1 MVTVIPWWGWLIL
14 ISLFIAAWVADRFF
28 EKSMPTESE
37 HRLTWWQDR
46 NRSKQQ
52 KHEQKRLERKQ
63 RRDQKARQK
72 RYELRK

>member
-1 MVTVIPWWGWLIL
+1 ML
-14 ISLFIAAWVADRFF
+14 IAAWVADRFF

-46 NRSKQQ
+46 NRLKQQ
-52 KHEQKRLERKQ
+52 RREQRQLERKQ
-63 RRDQKARQK
+63 RRDKKRRQK